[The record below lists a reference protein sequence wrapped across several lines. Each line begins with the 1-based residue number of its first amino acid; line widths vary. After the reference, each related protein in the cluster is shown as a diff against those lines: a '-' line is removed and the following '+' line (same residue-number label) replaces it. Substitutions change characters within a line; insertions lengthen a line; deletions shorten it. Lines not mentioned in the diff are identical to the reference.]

1 MTIKKIL
8 TAFRDIFCDTQTK
21 ACFVSATTLLTI
33 YITTRL
39 ICCLLDVYPKILDNC
54 TVMFCIGAVIGLL
67 SWSMSK
73 IYTTWSQS
81 KQPHINLLTN
91 ENPLSLAEA
100 RISFFNRDIREL
112 KQDREKEIEKLI
124 DLKQQNIDTK
134 IQTQIQETEKRI
146 EQIDVMLEYYSEKI
160 DVCIIPQKV

>member
-1 MTIKKIL
+1 MILQKIL
-8 TAFRDIFCDTQTK
+8 KICRDIFCDTQ
-21 ACFVSATTLLTI
+21 C
-33 YITTRL
+33 
-39 ICCLLDVYPKILDNC
+39 
-54 TVMFCIGAVIGLL
+54 
-67 SWSMSK
+67 
-73 IYTTWSQS
+73 